1 MAAICSHVSEVSG
14 GGGWFGVQYTGSSSA
29 CMAKRGVLTAK
40 RLSQQEASR

>member
-1 MAAICSHVSEVSG
+1 MAAICSHVSGVFG
-14 GGGWFGVQYTGSSSA
+14 GGLFGVQYTGSSSA